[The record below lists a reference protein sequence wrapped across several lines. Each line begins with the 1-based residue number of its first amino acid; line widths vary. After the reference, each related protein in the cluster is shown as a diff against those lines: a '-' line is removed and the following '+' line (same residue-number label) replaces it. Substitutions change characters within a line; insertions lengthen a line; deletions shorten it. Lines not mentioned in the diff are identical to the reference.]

1 MIIIGPH
8 SQMICILLLR
18 YVFFLDLFFLRSAG
32 CSLSFSR
39 LEGRMVVENRLV
51 AVSKAEDHDH
61 SSQNSEIIAE
71 LIRIELK
78 PEIIKNPELS
88 ISED

>member
-1 MIIIGPH
+1 MKN
-8 SQMICILLLR
+8 
-18 YVFFLDLFFLRSAG
+18 RSNKSETIWYYNCSKKPLG
-32 CSLSFSR
+32 CPARAIVRR
-39 LEGRMVVENRLV
+39 LERFDEEEGRMVVENRLV
-51 AVSKAEDHDH
+51 AVSKAEVHDH
-61 SSQNSEIIAE
+61 SSQNSDIIAE

>member
-1 MIIIGPH
+1 M
-8 SQMICILLLR
+8 R
-18 YVFFLDLFFLRSAG
+18 
-32 CSLSFSR
+32 R
-39 LEGRMVVENRLV
+39 LERFDEEEGRMVVENRLV